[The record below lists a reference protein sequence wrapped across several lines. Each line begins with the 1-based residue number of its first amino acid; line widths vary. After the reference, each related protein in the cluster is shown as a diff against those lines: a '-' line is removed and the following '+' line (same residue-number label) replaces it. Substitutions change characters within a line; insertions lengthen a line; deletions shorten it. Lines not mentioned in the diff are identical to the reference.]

1 MNFTAELLII
11 SFWLT
16 FNTSLVYD
24 RTLVQKDEKPLPL
37 PDQPWP
43 DHRRC
48 LSSCQSECTVYS
60 LIITSEIG
68 YINWTTIELL
78 SPVRC
83 YINEK
88 IASLLSIDTY
98 VWEAVKIKVLKCYVI
113 FWLAKIF
120 LWEAVKNKRMLC
132 YVIFFDK
139 LKKRFWINITVLYRG
154 VPTPYISPVMASP
167 VTSDIIHRLM
177 IWIIRQDQ
185 VCLINIIRIR
195 WFMQTNNMDLLLLY
209 YICFINN

>member
-1 MNFTAELLII
+1 MTGPWSRKMRSPSPSLTNLDLTIEDVFLPAKVSVQCIL
-11 SFWLT
+11 WL
-16 FNTSLVYD
+16 SLV
-24 RTLVQKDEKPLPL
+24 R
-37 PDQPWP
+37 
-43 DHRRC
+43 
-48 LSSCQSECTVYS
+48 SAIS
-60 LIITSEIG
+60 
-68 YINWTTIELL
+68 IERLL
-78 SPVRC
+78 NYYHQWDGISMK
-83 YINEK
+83 K

-209 YICFINN
+209 YICFINNYR

>member
-1 MNFTAELLII
+1 MSGPWSRKMRSPSPSL
-11 SFWLT
+11 
-16 FNTSLVYD
+16 TSLD
-24 RTLVQKDEKPLPL
+24 L
-37 PDQPWP
+37 
-43 DHRRC
+43 
-48 LSSCQSECTVYS
+48 
-60 LIITSEIG
+60 
-68 YINWTTIELL
+68 TIEDVFLPAKVSVQCILWLSLVRSAISIERLL
-78 SPVRC
+78 NYYHQWDGISMK
-83 YINEK
+83 K

-209 YICFINN
+209 YICFINNYR

>member
-1 MNFTAELLII
+1 MTGPWSRKMRSPSPSLTNLDLTIEDVFLPAKVSVQCIL
-11 SFWLT
+11 WL
-16 FNTSLVYD
+16 SLV
-24 RTLVQKDEKPLPL
+24 R
-37 PDQPWP
+37 
-43 DHRRC
+43 
-48 LSSCQSECTVYS
+48 SAIS
-60 LIITSEIG
+60 
-68 YINWTTIELL
+68 IERLL
-78 SPVRC
+78 NYYHQWDGISMK
-83 YINEK
+83 K

-113 FWLAKIF
+113 FWLAKNF

>member
-1 MNFTAELLII
+1 MTGPWSRKMRSPSPSLTNLDLTIEDVFLPAKVSVQCIL
-11 SFWLT
+11 WL
-16 FNTSLVYD
+16 SLV
-24 RTLVQKDEKPLPL
+24 R
-37 PDQPWP
+37 
-43 DHRRC
+43 
-48 LSSCQSECTVYS
+48 SAIS
-60 LIITSEIG
+60 
-68 YINWTTIELL
+68 IERLL
-78 SPVRC
+78 NYYHQWDGISMK
-83 YINEK
+83 K

-120 LWEAVKNKRMLC
+120 LREAVKNKRMLC

>member
-1 MNFTAELLII
+1 MTGPWSRKMRSPSPSLTNLDLTIEDVFLPAKVSVQCIL
-11 SFWLT
+11 WL
-16 FNTSLVYD
+16 SLV
-24 RTLVQKDEKPLPL
+24 R
-37 PDQPWP
+37 
-43 DHRRC
+43 
-48 LSSCQSECTVYS
+48 SAIS
-60 LIITSEIG
+60 
-68 YINWTTIELL
+68 IERLL
-78 SPVRC
+78 NYYHQWDGISMK
-83 YINEK
+83 K
-88 IASLLSIDTY
+88 IASLLSLDTY

-120 LWEAVKNKRMLC
+120 LREAVKNKRMLC

>member
-1 MNFTAELLII
+1 MTGPWSRKMRSPSPSLTNLDLTIEDVFLPAKVSVQCIL
-11 SFWLT
+11 WL
-16 FNTSLVYD
+16 SLV
-24 RTLVQKDEKPLPL
+24 R
-37 PDQPWP
+37 
-43 DHRRC
+43 
-48 LSSCQSECTVYS
+48 SAIS
-60 LIITSEIG
+60 
-68 YINWTTIELL
+68 IERLL
-78 SPVRC
+78 NYYHQWDAISMK
-83 YINEK
+83 K

>member
-1 MNFTAELLII
+1 MTGPWSRKMRSPSPSLTNLDLTIEDVFLPAKVSVQCIL
-11 SFWLT
+11 WL
-16 FNTSLVYD
+16 SLV
-24 RTLVQKDEKPLPL
+24 R
-37 PDQPWP
+37 
-43 DHRRC
+43 
-48 LSSCQSECTVYS
+48 SAIS
-60 LIITSEIG
+60 
-68 YINWTTIELL
+68 IERLL
-78 SPVRC
+78 NYYHQWDGISMK
-83 YINEK
+83 K
-88 IASLLSIDTY
+88 IASLLYIDTY

>member
-1 MNFTAELLII
+1 MTGPWSRKMRSPSPSLTNLDLTIEDVFLPAKVSVQCIL
-11 SFWLT
+11 WL
-16 FNTSLVYD
+16 SLV
-24 RTLVQKDEKPLPL
+24 R
-37 PDQPWP
+37 
-43 DHRRC
+43 
-48 LSSCQSECTVYS
+48 SAIS
-60 LIITSEIG
+60 
-68 YINWTTIELL
+68 IERLL
-78 SPVRC
+78 NYYHQWDGISMK
-83 YINEK
+83 K
-88 IASLLSIDTY
+88 IASLLSLDTY

>member
-1 MNFTAELLII
+1 MTGPWSRKMRSPSPSLTNLDLTIEDVFLPAKVSVQCIL
-11 SFWLT
+11 WL
-16 FNTSLVYD
+16 SLV
-24 RTLVQKDEKPLPL
+24 R
-37 PDQPWP
+37 
-43 DHRRC
+43 
-48 LSSCQSECTVYS
+48 SAIS
-60 LIITSEIG
+60 
-68 YINWTTIELL
+68 IERLL
-78 SPVRC
+78 NYYHQWDGISMK
-83 YINEK
+83 K

-195 WFMQTNNMDLLLLY
+195 WFMQTNNMDLLLLTT
-209 YICFINN
+209 FVL

>member
-1 MNFTAELLII
+1 MTGPWSRKMRSPSPSLTNLDLTIEDVFLPAKVSVQCIL
-11 SFWLT
+11 WL
-16 FNTSLVYD
+16 SLV
-24 RTLVQKDEKPLPL
+24 R
-37 PDQPWP
+37 
-43 DHRRC
+43 
-48 LSSCQSECTVYS
+48 SAIS
-60 LIITSEIG
+60 
-68 YINWTTIELL
+68 IERLL
-78 SPVRC
+78 NYYHQWDGISMK
-83 YINEK
+83 K

-113 FWLAKIF
+113 FWLVKIF
-120 LWEAVKNKRMLC
+120 LREAVKNKRMLC

>member
-1 MNFTAELLII
+1 MTGPWSRKMRSPSPSLTNLDLTIEDVFLPAKVSVQCIL
-11 SFWLT
+11 WL
-16 FNTSLVYD
+16 SLV
-24 RTLVQKDEKPLPL
+24 R
-37 PDQPWP
+37 
-43 DHRRC
+43 
-48 LSSCQSECTVYS
+48 SAIS
-60 LIITSEIG
+60 
-68 YINWTTIELL
+68 IERLL
-78 SPVRC
+78 NYYHQWDGISMK
-83 YINEK
+83 K

-120 LWEAVKNKRMLC
+120 LWEAVKNERMLC

>member
-1 MNFTAELLII
+1 MSGPWSRKMRSPSPSL
-11 SFWLT
+11 
-16 FNTSLVYD
+16 TSLD
-24 RTLVQKDEKPLPL
+24 L
-37 PDQPWP
+37 
-43 DHRRC
+43 
-48 LSSCQSECTVYS
+48 
-60 LIITSEIG
+60 
-68 YINWTTIELL
+68 TIEDVFLPAKVSVQCILWLSLVRSAISIERLL
-78 SPVRC
+78 NYYHQWDGISMK
-83 YINEK
+83 K

-139 LKKRFWINITVLYRG
+139 LIKRFWINITVLYRG

-209 YICFINN
+209 YICFINNYR

>member
-1 MNFTAELLII
+1 MSGPWSRKMRSPSPSL
-11 SFWLT
+11 
-16 FNTSLVYD
+16 TSLD
-24 RTLVQKDEKPLPL
+24 L
-37 PDQPWP
+37 
-43 DHRRC
+43 
-48 LSSCQSECTVYS
+48 
-60 LIITSEIG
+60 
-68 YINWTTIELL
+68 TIEDVFLPAKVSVQCILWLSLVRSAISIERLL
-78 SPVRC
+78 NYYHQWDGISMK
-83 YINEK
+83 K

>member
-1 MNFTAELLII
+1 MTGPWSRKMRSPSPSLTNLDLTIEDVFLPAKVSVQCIL
-11 SFWLT
+11 WL
-16 FNTSLVYD
+16 SLV
-24 RTLVQKDEKPLPL
+24 R
-37 PDQPWP
+37 
-43 DHRRC
+43 
-48 LSSCQSECTVYS
+48 SAIS
-60 LIITSEIG
+60 
-68 YINWTTIELL
+68 IERLL
-78 SPVRC
+78 NYYHQWDGISMK
-83 YINEK
+83 K

-132 YVIFFDK
+132 NVIFFDK

>member
-1 MNFTAELLII
+1 MTGPWSRKMRSPSPSLTNLDLTIEDVFLPAKVSVQCIL
-11 SFWLT
+11 WL
-16 FNTSLVYD
+16 SLV
-24 RTLVQKDEKPLPL
+24 R
-37 PDQPWP
+37 
-43 DHRRC
+43 
-48 LSSCQSECTVYS
+48 SAIS
-60 LIITSEIG
+60 
-68 YINWTTIELL
+68 IERLL
-78 SPVRC
+78 NYYHQWDGISMK
-83 YINEK
+83 K

-209 YICFINN
+209 YICFKNN

>member
-1 MNFTAELLII
+1 MTGPWSRKMRSPSPSLTNLDLTIEDVFLPAKVSVQCIL
-11 SFWLT
+11 WL
-16 FNTSLVYD
+16 SLV
-24 RTLVQKDEKPLPL
+24 R
-37 PDQPWP
+37 
-43 DHRRC
+43 
-48 LSSCQSECTVYS
+48 SAIS
-60 LIITSEIG
+60 
-68 YINWTTIELL
+68 IERLL
-78 SPVRC
+78 NYYHQWDGISMK
-83 YINEK
+83 K

-195 WFMQTNNMDLLLLY
+195 WFMQTNDMDLLLLY

>member
-1 MNFTAELLII
+1 MTGPWSRKMRSPSPSLTNLDLTIEDVFLPAKVSVQCIL
-11 SFWLT
+11 WL
-16 FNTSLVYD
+16 SLV
-24 RTLVQKDEKPLPL
+24 R
-37 PDQPWP
+37 
-43 DHRRC
+43 
-48 LSSCQSECTVYS
+48 SAIS
-60 LIITSEIG
+60 
-68 YINWTTIELL
+68 IERLL
-78 SPVRC
+78 NYYHQWDGISMK
-83 YINEK
+83 K

-139 LKKRFWINITVLYRG
+139 KKKRFWINITVLYRG

>member
-1 MNFTAELLII
+1 MTGPWSRKMRSPSPSLTNLDLTIEDVFLPAKVSVQCIL
-11 SFWLT
+11 WL
-16 FNTSLVYD
+16 SLV
-24 RTLVQKDEKPLPL
+24 R
-37 PDQPWP
+37 
-43 DHRRC
+43 
-48 LSSCQSECTVYS
+48 SAIS
-60 LIITSEIG
+60 
-68 YINWTTIELL
+68 IERLL
-78 SPVRC
+78 NYYHQWDGISMK
-83 YINEK
+83 K

-113 FWLAKIF
+113 FWLAKNF

-139 LKKRFWINITVLYRG
+139 LKKRFWVNITVLYRG

-209 YICFINN
+209 YICFKNN

>member
-1 MNFTAELLII
+1 MTGPWSRKMRSPSPSLTNLDLTIEDVFLPAKVSVQCIL
-11 SFWLT
+11 WL
-16 FNTSLVYD
+16 SLV
-24 RTLVQKDEKPLPL
+24 R
-37 PDQPWP
+37 
-43 DHRRC
+43 
-48 LSSCQSECTVYS
+48 SAIS
-60 LIITSEIG
+60 
-68 YINWTTIELL
+68 IERLL
-78 SPVRC
+78 NYYHQWDGISMK
-83 YINEK
+83 K

-195 WFMQTNNMDLLLLY
+195 GFIQTNNMDLLLLY

>member
-1 MNFTAELLII
+1 MTGPWSRKMRSPSPSLTNLDLTIEDVFLPAKVSVQCIL
-11 SFWLT
+11 WL
-16 FNTSLVYD
+16 SLV
-24 RTLVQKDEKPLPL
+24 R
-37 PDQPWP
+37 
-43 DHRRC
+43 
-48 LSSCQSECTVYS
+48 SAIS
-60 LIITSEIG
+60 
-68 YINWTTIELL
+68 IERLL
-78 SPVRC
+78 NYYHQWDGISMK
-83 YINEK
+83 K

>member
-1 MNFTAELLII
+1 MTGPWSRKMRSPSPSLTNLDLTIEDVFLPAKVSVQCIL
-11 SFWLT
+11 WL
-16 FNTSLVYD
+16 SLV
-24 RTLVQKDEKPLPL
+24 R
-37 PDQPWP
+37 
-43 DHRRC
+43 
-48 LSSCQSECTVYS
+48 SAIS
-60 LIITSEIG
+60 
-68 YINWTTIELL
+68 IERLL
-78 SPVRC
+78 NYYHQWDGISMK
-83 YINEK
+83 K

-132 YVIFFDK
+132 YVIFFDE

>member
-1 MNFTAELLII
+1 MTGPWSRKMRSPSPSL
-11 SFWLT
+11 
-16 FNTSLVYD
+16 TSLD
-24 RTLVQKDEKPLPL
+24 L
-37 PDQPWP
+37 
-43 DHRRC
+43 
-48 LSSCQSECTVYS
+48 
-60 LIITSEIG
+60 
-68 YINWTTIELL
+68 TIEDVFLPAKVSVQCILWLSLVRSAISIERLL
-78 SPVRC
+78 NYYHQWDGISMK
-83 YINEK
+83 K

-209 YICFINN
+209 YICFINNYR

>member
-1 MNFTAELLII
+1 MTGPWSRKMRSPSPSLTNLDLTIEDVFLPAKVSVQCIL
-11 SFWLT
+11 WL
-16 FNTSLVYD
+16 SLV
-24 RTLVQKDEKPLPL
+24 R
-37 PDQPWP
+37 
-43 DHRRC
+43 
-48 LSSCQSECTVYS
+48 SAIS
-60 LIITSEIG
+60 
-68 YINWTTIELL
+68 IERLL
-78 SPVRC
+78 NYYHQWDGISMK
-83 YINEK
+83 K

-154 VPTPYISPVMASP
+154 VPTPCISPVMASP